1 MPGAT
6 NGRFSAVIE
15 SELADCVERCLEGE
29 VRMFGGGSPG
39 SRVLALPGVV
49 AGITPATPERSL
61 FNSVFYR
68 DGLALQAAYR
78 ELDHAYASAGV
89 RAWTVWL
96 RPADLA
102 LAAELGRLGHVLDGR
117 VIGMAAALDELSLPA
132 PGELEWSLVSDCD
145 AVGALNDASYS
156 LAPPAFAAAVQSFA
170 GAAMPAG
177 LRAYVAR
184 QSSRIACCLCTH
196 DEPGGVLGV
205 SLVATLPEA
214 RGQRLASRLL
224 AVALRQASERGLRYT
239 ALVASSLGRGVY
251 TRLGYRELCTFEMW
265 ERRKALL

>member
-1 MPGAT
+1 
-6 NGRFSAVIE
+6 
-15 SELADCVERCLEGE
+15 
-29 VRMFGGGSPG
+29 MFGGGSPG
-39 SRVLALPGVV
+39 SRVLVLPDVV

-68 DGLALQAAYR
+68 DGLALQAAWS
-78 ELDHAYASAGV
+78 ELDHAYAAAGV

-96 RPADLA
+96 RPADVA
-102 LAAELGRLGHVLDGR
+102 LATELGRLGHVLDGR

-132 PGELEWSLVSDCD
+132 PGDLEWSLAPDCS
-145 AVGALNDASYS
+145 AIGALNDASYN
-156 LAPPAFAAAVQSFA
+156 LAPPAFAAAVQGFS

-184 QSSRIACCLCTH
+184 QANRLACCLCTH

-205 SLVATLPEA
+205 SLVATLPEV
-214 RGQRLASRLL
+214 RGQGLASRLL
-224 AVALRQASERGLRYT
+224 AVALRQAAERGLRYT

-251 TRLGYRELCTFEMW
+251 ARLGYREVSRFEMW
-265 ERRKALL
+265 ERRKASV